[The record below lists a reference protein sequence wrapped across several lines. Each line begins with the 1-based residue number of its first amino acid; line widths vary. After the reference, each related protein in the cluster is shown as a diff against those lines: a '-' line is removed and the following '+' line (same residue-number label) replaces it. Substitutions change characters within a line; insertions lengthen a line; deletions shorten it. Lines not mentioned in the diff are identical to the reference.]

1 MSACSSSVNVFDN
14 TSLHGVQNPL
24 SKLCLIPG
32 AGCAQQKEPKMRP
45 KKKNLS
51 SVGKAEAAGAGGV
64 RSTLLL
70 LEPPCNS
77 SNRSD
82 VEGVIIS
89 FEFVLIKGPFSH
101 QKENHTQAALADTK
115 IQQVLQPSSWDL
127 LTQLDT
133 TQPPTFL

>member
-1 MSACSSSVNVFDN
+1 M
-14 TSLHGVQNPL
+14 
-24 SKLCLIPG
+24 
-32 AGCAQQKEPKMRP
+32 
-45 KKKNLS
+45 
-51 SVGKAEAAGAGGV
+51 
-64 RSTLLL
+64 
-70 LEPPCNS
+70 
-77 SNRSD
+77 
-82 VEGVIIS
+82 EGVIIS